1 MTTMKILV
9 LGKGRMGHAVKAAAE
24 GRGHTVVDLW
34 GREALAAGDWPE
46 ADVAIDFTLPE
57 SAVSVYAAC
66 RNRGLPLV
74 SGTTGWL
81 DAFDVVED
89 AVKDAG
95 HPMVWAPNFSVGVHL
110 FRKAMRQVEQALE
123 GHGFEPS
130 ITETHHTGKV
140 DAPSGTALALAGDLK
155 AGRNEEIPVHAVRL
169 PGVPGTHR
177 IDWDGGVDR
186 ISLEH
191 SAKDRTGF
199 ALGAV
204 RAAEWLLEQ
213 PGPFTKIFTLD
224 DVWG

>member
-1 MTTMKILV
+1 MTAMKILV

-24 GRGHTVVDLW
+24 DRGHTVMGLW

-66 RNRGLPLV
+66 RDRGLPLV

-81 DAFDVVED
+81 DAYD
-89 AVKDAG
+89 AVEEAVRDAG

-110 FRKAMRQVEQALE
+110 FRKAMRQVEKALE

-140 DAPSGTALALAGDLK
+140 DAPSGTALALARDLK
-155 AGRNEEIPVHAVRL
+155 AGQNEEIPVHAVRL

-177 IDWDGGVDR
+177 IDWDSGVDR

>member
-1 MTTMKILV
+1 MKTLKILV
-9 LGKGRMGHAVKAAAE
+9 MGRGRMGHAVKAVAE
-24 GRGHTVVDLW
+24 DRGHTVVDLW
-34 GREALAAGDWPE
+34 GREALAAGKWPE
-46 ADVAIDFTLPE
+46 VDVAIDFTLPE
-57 SAVSVYAAC
+57 SAVEVFSAC
-66 RNRGLPLV
+66 RHRGLPLV

-81 DAFDVVED
+81 EDFDTVEV
-89 AVKDAG
+89 AVREAG

-110 FRKAMRQVEQALE
+110 FRKAMRQLEQMLE
-123 GHGFEPS
+123 GHGFQPS

-140 DAPSGTALALAGDLK
+140 DAPSGTALALACDLK
-155 AGRNEEIPVHAVRL
+155 AGQNEEVPVHAVRL

-177 IDWDGGVDR
+177 IDWDGAVDR

-204 RAAEWLLEQ
+204 RAAEWLLDQ
-213 PGPFTKIFTLD
+213 PGPFTKIFSLD

>member
-1 MTTMKILV
+1 MTAMKILV

-24 GRGHTVVDLW
+24 DRGHTVVGLW

-66 RNRGLPLV
+66 RDRGLPLV

-81 DAFDVVED
+81 DAYD
-89 AVKDAG
+89 AVEEVRDAG
-95 HPMVWAPNFSVGVHL
+95 IRWWVPNFGGGPPVPEGH
-110 FRKAMRQVEQALE
+110 AAVEQALE

-130 ITETHHTGKV
+130 ITETHHTERWMRSVG
-140 DAPSGTALALAGDLK
+140 PPALARDLK
-155 AGRNEEIPVHAVRL
+155 AGNTGDPVHAVRL

-177 IDWDGGVDR
+177 IDWDSGWTGFPR
-186 ISLEH
+186 
-191 SAKDRTGF
+191 AFGQGQNGF

-204 RAAEWLLEQ
+204 RAAEWLLSS
-213 PGPFTKIFTLD
+213 PVPSRRFSPD
-224 DVWG
+224 DAWG

>member
-1 MTTMKILV
+1 
-9 LGKGRMGHAVKAAAE
+9 
-24 GRGHTVVDLW
+24 
-34 GREALAAGDWPE
+34 
-46 ADVAIDFTLPE
+46 
-57 SAVSVYAAC
+57 
-66 RNRGLPLV
+66 
-74 SGTTGWL
+74 
-81 DAFDVVED
+81 
-89 AVKDAG
+89 
-95 HPMVWAPNFSVGVHL
+95 MVWAPNFSVGVHL
-110 FRKAMRQVEQALE
+110 FRKAMRQVQQALE

-155 AGRNEEIPVHAVRL
+155 AERNEEIPVHAIRL